1 MSLTHPLLKV
11 CGITQ
16 PAQAQSLARL
26 GVCLIG
32 LNFHPSSPRYVAPDL
47 AAEIAQAWGSPS
59 SAVGLFVNRT
69 PDEIFEIQA
78 RVGFGI
84 AQLHGEETLETIQA
98 VAARLPVIRAF
109 RVKDAES
116 LALAR
121 NQIAQLT
128 AQNVSIY
135 AALIDG
141 YSAAAHGGTG
151 VAVERHL
158 VESAQ
163 GLHPRLMLAGGL
175 SPNNLAE
182 RLGWIKP
189 WAIDVASG
197 VEISPGVKDLDAVL
211 AMLRIISATPA
222 G

>member
-1 MSLTHPLLKV
+1 MPLTPPLLKV

-16 PAQAQSLARL
+16 PAQAQSLANL
-26 GVCLIG
+26 GVGLIG
-32 LNFHPSSPRYVAPDL
+32 LNFHPPSPRYASPDL
-47 AAEIAQAWGSPS
+47 AAEIARAWGSPGTV
-59 SAVGLFVNRT
+59 VGLFVNRT

-78 RVGFGI
+78 KVGFGI
-84 AQLHGEETLETIQA
+84 VQLHGEESLETICA

-116 LALAR
+116 MAHAR
-121 NQIAQLT
+121 DQIARLA
-128 AQNVSIY
+128 AQNVSLY

-158 VESAQ
+158 VESARD
-163 GLHPRLMLAGGL
+163 LHPRLMLAGGL

-182 RLGWIKP
+182 RLGWINP

-197 VEISPGVKDLDAVL
+197 VEISPGVKDPDAVS
-211 AMLRIISATPA
+211 AMLRIISETSA